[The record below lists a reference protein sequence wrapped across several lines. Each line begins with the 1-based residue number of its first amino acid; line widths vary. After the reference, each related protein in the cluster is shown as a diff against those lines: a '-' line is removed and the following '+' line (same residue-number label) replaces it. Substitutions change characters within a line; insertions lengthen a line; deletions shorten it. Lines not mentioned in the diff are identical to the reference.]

1 MYKADCLLLI
11 GNRNLIQETDVGEVV
26 VYNVRDKDIPIVH
39 RVVRKFGEG
48 YVFPGDSIEGRSSAV
63 CAGEKVP
70 TNTVRAESMPDY

>member
-1 MYKADCLLLI
+1 MCKADWLLLI

-48 YVFPGDSIEGRSSAV
+48 YVYLGNSVNGR
-63 CAGEKVP
+63 
-70 TNTVRAESMPDY
+70 